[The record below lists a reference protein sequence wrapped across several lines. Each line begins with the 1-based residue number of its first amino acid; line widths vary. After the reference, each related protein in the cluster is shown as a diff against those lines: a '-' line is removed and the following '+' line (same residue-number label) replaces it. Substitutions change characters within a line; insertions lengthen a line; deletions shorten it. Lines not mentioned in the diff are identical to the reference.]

1 VQAQQCVQPTGP
13 NRSMALPIP
22 SPKAARPQAALQR
35 SENRDQRTDPAWAG
49 SALPS
54 LSGAAFCDPCP
65 TLHDSRGRR
74 SEVRKGPDPGRH
86 DARRISRLFS
96 DLCSLSSELLP
107 WPGGHS
113 AGAPPDP
120 IPNSAVKPR
129 RAQGTA
135 VLTVGERVVA
145 RPSQQFFPEIRGQRS
160 ETRWR
165 RTKPEPLLL
174 QPPSIG
180 PPLPGP
186 IAASASSPSHDSLP
200 HDRVRPLSSD
210 I

>member
-1 VQAQQCVQPTGP
+1 MGWLCSPFPVWRGLL
-13 NRSMALPIP
+13 RSMPDA
-22 SPKAARPQAALQR
+22 
-35 SENRDQRTDPAWAG
+35 
-49 SALPS
+49 
-54 LSGAAFCDPCP
+54 
-65 TLHDSRGRR
+65 SRLRR
-74 SEVRKGPDPGRH
+74 SEVGDQRSEKALIPAGMMH
-86 DARRISRLFS
+86 VASAVCSLI
-96 DLCSLSSELLP
+96 CSLSSELLP

>member
-22 SPKAARPQAALQR
+22 SPKAARGERRA
-35 SENRDQRTDPAWAG
+35 EGQRTEIREQTLQDWLCSLLSSGPAR
-49 SALPS
+49 
-54 LSGAAFCDPCP
+54 CKPCP
-65 TLHDSRGRR
+65 DASRSKGQRR
-74 SEVRKGPDPGRH
+74 Q
-86 DARRISRLFS
+86 DARRIQPV
-96 DLCSLSSELLP
+96 CPLSSVLCPLNFELLA

-145 RPSQQFFPEIRGQRS
+145 RPSQQFRPEVREQRS
-160 ETRWR
+160 DRA
-165 RTKPEPLLL
+165 
-174 QPPSIG
+174 
-180 PPLPGP
+180 LPAP
-186 IAASASSPSHDSLP
+186 RLASQTPDARCQRISPSGLA
-200 HDRVRPLSSD
+200 RGGAAR
-210 I
+210 

>member
-1 VQAQQCVQPTGP
+1 
-13 NRSMALPIP
+13 MALPIP

-145 RPSQQFFPEIRGQRS
+145 RPSQQFFPEFRGQRS
-160 ETRWR
+160 EIRDQMAEDKAR
-165 RTKPEPLLL
+165 APPPAAALDRPALARTDRSVCLLSL
-174 QPPSIG
+174 SR
-180 PPLPGP
+180 L
-186 IAASASSPSHDSLP
+186 ASARQGPTP
-200 HDRVRPLSSD
+200 VF
-210 I
+210 